1 MPMRPKNEPLIE
13 NGDLTVH
20 RMVEDVVGCKWSL
33 AILARIREGVRRPGA
48 IEHSIP
54 GLSTKVLNER
64 LRKLT
69 HFGLLDRT
77 SYPELPPRVEYQLTS
92 FGGQFVQILDQ
103 IAALTPDR
111 ASVVGGAHGKRA
123 APE

>member
-1 MPMRPKNEPLIE
+1 MPTRPKKEPLIE
-13 NGDLTVH
+13 NRDLTVH
-20 RMVEDVVGCKWSL
+20 RMVEDVMGCKWSL

-69 HFGLLDRT
+69 HFGVLDR
-77 SYPELPPRVEYQLTS
+77 SSFPELPPRVEYQLTR
-92 FGGQFVQILDQ
+92 FGDQFVHVLDQ
-103 IAALTPDR
+103 IAALRPQHAPT
-111 ASVVGGAHGKRA
+111 VGGLIGKRL
-123 APE
+123 PQE

>member
-1 MPMRPKNEPLIE
+1 MRMRPKKKSLIE
-13 NGDLTVH
+13 NGNLTVH

-33 AILARIREGVRRPGA
+33 AILARVREGVVRPGA

-92 FGGQFVQILDQ
+92 FGGQFVRILDQ
-103 IAALTPDR
+103 IAALKPHR
-111 ASVVGGAHGKRA
+111 ASPVGGAHGKRA